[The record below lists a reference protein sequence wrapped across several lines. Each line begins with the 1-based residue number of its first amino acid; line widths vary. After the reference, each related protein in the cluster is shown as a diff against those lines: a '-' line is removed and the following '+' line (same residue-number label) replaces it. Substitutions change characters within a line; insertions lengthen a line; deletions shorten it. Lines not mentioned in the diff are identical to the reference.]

1 MSLPQRREAFTT
13 VHELRFQDDLARR
26 KPALA
31 VRYCRLVI
39 RRVRVW
45 DTLVD
50 ENAVVAH
57 ALWLLGHLTGSGEV
71 TDPITEANL

>member
-1 MSLPQRREAFTT
+1 MSRLPVFSTVREL
-13 VHELRFQDDLARR
+13 EFQDDLARR

-45 DTLVD
+45 DASVNED
-50 ENAVVAH
+50 EVVAH
-57 ALWLLGHLTGSGEV
+57 ALWLLGHLAGGEV
-71 TDPITEANL
+71 MDPITEVNR